1 MRLVAKVVTKLFEYA
16 VVLAMAGVTVILF
29 VNVFLRYVLHSPFS
43 WAEEISVLLLVW
55 IVFLGAGLVQSRN
68 DHVAIT
74 YLFDPLP
81 RRGKRLFL
89 IFGNLVVCAVL
100 VVHLVAS
107 FQLLKVQMHSSMMSL
122 RASMTVFA
130 LAPLVGIG
138 GLLFFTLNLILKE
151 LREKDGK
158 RGKH

>member
-1 MRLVAKVVTKLFEYA
+1 MRLAAKVVAKLFEWA
-16 VVLAMAGVTVILF
+16 VVLAMAGITAILF

-43 WAEEISVLLLVW
+43 WVEEISVLLLLW
-55 IVFLGAGLVQSRN
+55 IVFLGAGLVQQKD

-81 RRGKRLFL
+81 QRWKRLFL
-89 IFGNLVVCAVL
+89 IVGNLVVCVVL
-100 VVHLVAS
+100 SVHLVAT

-130 LAPLVGIG
+130 LAPLVGMV
-138 GLLFFTLNLILKE
+138 GLLFFTINLIREELKNKGAKGGQ
-151 LREKDGK
+151 R
-158 RGKH
+158 